1 MPENSVE
8 SNPSYQNVPENE
20 EENVVTEDKTMTEDM
35 DNEGTRRKRQAENGT
50 ETMTTPATATTPAG
64 KQNETP
70 ERPKPGYSSFM
81 YLVLTGVTT
90 IGKFLDLR
98 DNDFFAKVINKHT
111 DRIVMSCSVKIAMFG
126 LCF

>member
-35 DNEGTRRKRQAENGT
+35 DNEETRRKRQAENET

-64 KQNETP
+64 QNETP
-70 ERPKPGYSSFM
+70 KRPKPGYPTFV
-81 YLVLTGVTT
+81 YLVLTGITT
-90 IGKFLDLR
+90 IG
-98 DNDFFAKVINKHT
+98 NFFFK
-111 DRIVMSCSVKIAMFG
+111 
-126 LCF
+126 